1 MSDYNVQVLQ
11 YTDIDVIKKATGKCY
26 NRTIGDKGLQNITK
40 AGHWSVLEHSV
51 ITLDLTCSQKVLAQ
65 ITRHRHFSF
74 TVQST
79 RGMDMGAN
87 GYINKETNPEY
98 RELINASI
106 ERSIQDYQEAVGKGV
121 PYEQAAYMLPLGSKV
136 TLSISGNIRCWM
148 EYLSKRICKR
158 ASLEHRE
165 LAIEIY
171 DRLHEIYPDYFNLEA
186 LGVCVGC
193 KEKSCD
199 FTTHS
204 ATQKEPIIK
213 DLMGR

>member
-1 MSDYNVQVLQ
+1 
-11 YTDIDVIKKATGKCY
+11 
-26 NRTIGDKGLQNITK
+26 
-40 AGHWSVLEHSV
+40 
-51 ITLDLTCSQKVLAQ
+51 
-65 ITRHRHFSF
+65 
-74 TVQST
+74 
-79 RGMDMGAN
+79 
-87 GYINKETNPEY
+87 
-98 RELINASI
+98 
-106 ERSIQDYQEAVGKGV
+106 
-121 PYEQAAYMLPLGSKV
+121 
-136 TLSISGNIRCWM
+136 M

-193 KEKSCD
+193 KETSCD

-204 ATQKEPIIK
+204 VTQKEPIIK